1 MHEIKKSEIKSPR
14 KKHYDRRMHLRVDQR
29 MSKRVMTQLVVA
41 MVAVWGAITATA
53 APIII
58 PAAPQIGAESYLL
71 IDAATGDV
79 LASENARMRLPPA
92 SLTKIMTSYIIA
104 NEIEQGRIT
113 LDDRVPISVKAW
125 RMEGS
130 RMFIREGT
138 EVSVSDLLRGIVI
151 QSGNDASVAMAEYIA
166 GDEEAFAGLMT
177 QTAKSLGMNNTS
189 FMNSTGLPDEM
200 HYTTAEDLATLTH
213 ALINRF
219 PEHYAIYSE
228 KYFSYNDI
236 RQANRNALLWRDDS
250 VDGVKTGHTQAA
262 GYCLV
267 ASAMENDTRLI
278 SVVMGARDER
288 TRAAESQKLLNYGFR
303 YYETVNLYA
312 AGSSLKRV
320 RVWSGLHESLEVGLD
335 DAITLTIPRGGRD
348 QLKAEINLQDVIEA
362 PIERGQTLGAL
373 SLSLGDEMLVERP
386 VVALNPVQAAGWL
399 SSTLDDV
406 QLMFIDLTGG
416 DALTP

>member
-1 MHEIKKSEIKSPR
+1 
-14 KKHYDRRMHLRVDQR
+14 
-29 MSKRVMTQLVVA
+29 MSNRVMTQLVVA
-41 MVAVWGAITATA
+41 MVAVWGAMTATA

-58 PAAPQIGAESYLL
+58 PAAPQIGAESYLV

-104 NEIEQGRIT
+104 DEIEQGRIT

-138 EVSVSDLLRGIVI
+138 EVSVADLLRGIVI

-177 QTAKSLGMNNTS
+177 QTAKSLGMNNTN
-189 FMNSTGLPDEM
+189 FVNATGLPDEM
-200 HYTTAEDLATLTH
+200 HYTTAEDLAVLTR

-362 PIERGQTLGAL
+362 PIERGQSLGAL
-373 SLSLGDEMLVERP
+373 TLSLGDEMLVERP
-386 VVALNPVQAAGWL
+386 VVALNPVQEAGWL

-416 DALTP
+416 DPLTP

>member
-1 MHEIKKSEIKSPR
+1 
-14 KKHYDRRMHLRVDQR
+14 
-29 MSKRVMTQLVVA
+29 MTRLAAVLVA
-41 MVAVWGAITATA
+41 LWGAMAATA

-104 NEIEQGRIT
+104 DEIEQGRIT

-138 EVSVSDLLRGIVI
+138 EVSVADLLRGIVI

-177 QTAKSLGMNNTS
+177 QTAKSLGMNNTN
-189 FMNSTGLPDEM
+189 FMNATGLPDEM
-200 HYTTAEDLATLTH
+200 HYTTAEDLAVLTR

-288 TRAAESQKLLNYGFR
+288 ARAAESQKLLNYGFR

-362 PIERGQTLGAL
+362 PIERGQSLGAL
-373 SLSLGDEMLVERP
+373 TLSLGDEMLVERP
-386 VVALNPVQAAGWL
+386 VVALNPVQEAGWL

-406 QLMFIDLTGG
+406 QLMLIDLTGG
-416 DALTP
+416 DPLTP

>member
-1 MHEIKKSEIKSPR
+1 
-14 KKHYDRRMHLRVDQR
+14 

-41 MVAVWGAITATA
+41 MVAVWGAMTATA

-104 NEIEQGRIT
+104 DEIEQGRIT
-113 LDDRVPISVKAW
+113 QDDRVPISVKAW

-138 EVSVSDLLRGIVI
+138 EVSVADLLRGIVI

-177 QTAKSLGMNNTS
+177 QTAKSLGMNNTN
-189 FMNSTGLPDEM
+189 FMNATGLPDEM
-200 HYTTAEDLATLTH
+200 HYTTAEDLAVLTR

-362 PIERGQTLGAL
+362 PIERGQPLGAL
-373 SLSLGDEMLVERP
+373 TLSLGDEMLVERP
-386 VVALNPVQAAGWL
+386 VVALNPVQEAGWL

-416 DALTP
+416 DPLTP

>member
-1 MHEIKKSEIKSPR
+1 
-14 KKHYDRRMHLRVDQR
+14 
-29 MSKRVMTQLVVA
+29 MSKRMMIRLAVALVA
-41 MVAVWGAITATA
+41 LWGAMTATA

-92 SLTKIMTSYIIA
+92 SLTKIMTGYIIA
-104 NEIEQGRIT
+104 DEIEQGRIT

-138 EVSVSDLLRGIVI
+138 EVSVADLLRGIVI

-177 QTAKSLGMNNTS
+177 QTAKSLGMNNTN
-189 FMNSTGLPDEM
+189 FMNATGLPDEM
-200 HYTTAEDLATLTH
+200 HYTTAEDLAVLTR

-362 PIERGQTLGAL
+362 PIERGQSLGAL
-373 SLSLGDEMLVERP
+373 TLSLGDEMLVERP
-386 VVALNPVQAAGWL
+386 VVALNPVQEAGWL

-416 DALTP
+416 DPLTP

>member
-1 MHEIKKSEIKSPR
+1 MHF
-14 KKHYDRRMHLRVDQR
+14 RVDQR
-29 MSKRVMTQLVVA
+29 MSKRVMTRLALALVA
-41 MVAVWGAITATA
+41 LWGAMTATA

-71 IDAATGDV
+71 IDAATEDV

-104 NEIEQGRIT
+104 DEIEQGRIT
-113 LDDRVPISVKAW
+113 LDDLVPVSVKAW
-125 RMEGS
+125 RTAGS

-138 EVSVSDLLRGIVI
+138 DVSVADLLRGIVI
-151 QSGNDASVAMAEYIA
+151 QSGNDSSVAMAEYIA

-177 QTAKSLGMNNTS
+177 QTAKSLGMNNTN
-189 FMNSTGLPDEM
+189 FMNATGLPDEM
-200 HYTTAEDLATLTH
+200 HYTTAEDLAVLTR

-219 PEHYAIYSE
+219 PEHYALYSE

-250 VDGVKTGHTQAA
+250 VDGVKTGHTRAA

-320 RVWSGLHESLEVGLD
+320 RVWSGLHESLEVGLN

-373 SLSLGDEMLVERP
+373 TLSLGDEMLAERP
-386 VVALNPVQAAGWL
+386 VVALNPVQEAGWL

-416 DALTP
+416 DPLMP

>member
-1 MHEIKKSEIKSPR
+1 
-14 KKHYDRRMHLRVDQR
+14 
-29 MSKRVMTQLVVA
+29 MSKRVMTRLAVALVA
-41 MVAVWGAITATA
+41 LWGAMTATA

-79 LASENARMRLPPA
+79 LASDNARMRLPPA

-104 NEIEQGRIT
+104 DEIEQGRIT

-130 RMFIREGT
+130 RMFVREGT
-138 EVSVSDLLRGIVI
+138 EVIVADLLRGIVI

-177 QTAKSLGMNNTS
+177 QTAKSLGMNNTN
-189 FMNSTGLPDEM
+189 FMNATGLPDEM
-200 HYTTAEDLATLTH
+200 HYTTAEDLAVLTR

-362 PIERGQTLGAL
+362 PIERGQPLGAL
-373 SLSLGDEMLVERP
+373 TLSLGDETLVERP
-386 VVALNPVQAAGWL
+386 VVALNPVQEAGWL

-416 DALTP
+416 DPLTP

>member
-1 MHEIKKSEIKSPR
+1 
-14 KKHYDRRMHLRVDQR
+14 
-29 MSKRVMTQLVVA
+29 MTRLAAVLVA
-41 MVAVWGAITATA
+41 LWGAMAATA

-104 NEIEQGRIT
+104 DEIEQGRTT

-138 EVSVSDLLRGIVI
+138 EVSVADLLRGIVI

-177 QTAKSLGMNNTS
+177 QTAKSLGMNNTN
-189 FMNSTGLPDEM
+189 FMNATGLPDEM
-200 HYTTAEDLATLTH
+200 HYTTAEDLAVLTR

-362 PIERGQTLGAL
+362 PIERGQSLGAL
-373 SLSLGDEMLVERP
+373 TLSLGDEMLVERP
-386 VVALNPVQAAGWL
+386 VVALNPVQEAGWL

-416 DALTP
+416 DPLTP

>member
-1 MHEIKKSEIKSPR
+1 
-14 KKHYDRRMHLRVDQR
+14 
-29 MSKRVMTQLVVA
+29 MSKRVMTRLAVALVALWSA
-41 MVAVWGAITATA
+41 MAATA

-71 IDAATGDV
+71 IDAVTGDV

-92 SLTKIMTSYIIA
+92 SLTKIMTGYIIA
-104 NEIEQGRIT
+104 DEIEQGRIT

-138 EVSVSDLLRGIVI
+138 EVSVVDLLRGIVI

-177 QTAKSLGMNNTS
+177 QTAKSLGMKNTN
-189 FMNSTGLPDEM
+189 FMNATGLPDEM
-200 HYTTAEDLATLTH
+200 HYTTAEDLALLTR

-320 RVWSGLHESLEVGLD
+320 RVWSGLHDSLEVGLD

-373 SLSLGDEMLVERP
+373 TLSLGDEMLVERP

-416 DALTP
+416 DPLAP

>member
-1 MHEIKKSEIKSPR
+1 
-14 KKHYDRRMHLRVDQR
+14 
-29 MSKRVMTQLVVA
+29 MSKRVMTQLVMA
-41 MVAVWGAITATA
+41 MIAAWGAMTATA

-71 IDAATGDV
+71 TDAATGDV

-104 NEIEQGRIT
+104 DEIEQGRIT

-138 EVSVSDLLRGIVI
+138 EVSVADLLRGIVI

-177 QTAKSLGMNNTS
+177 QTAKSLGMNNTN
-189 FMNSTGLPDEM
+189 FKNATGLPDEM
-200 HYTTAEDLATLTH
+200 HYTTAEDLAILTR

-303 YYETVNLYA
+303 YYETINLYA

-373 SLSLGDEMLVERP
+373 TLSLGDEMLVERP

-416 DALTP
+416 DPLAP

>member
-1 MHEIKKSEIKSPR
+1 M
-14 KKHYDRRMHLRVDQR
+14 YFRVDHR
-29 MSKRVMTQLVVA
+29 TSKRVMTRLAAVLVA
-41 MVAVWGAITATA
+41 LWGAMAATA

-104 NEIEQGRIT
+104 DEIEQGRIT

-138 EVSVSDLLRGIVI
+138 EVSVADLLRGIVI

-177 QTAKSLGMNNTS
+177 QTAKSLGMNNTN
-189 FMNSTGLPDEM
+189 FMNATGLPDEM
-200 HYTTAEDLATLTH
+200 HYTTAEDLAVLTR

-267 ASAMENDTRLI
+267 ASAVENETRLI

-362 PIERGQTLGAL
+362 PIERGQSLGAL
-373 SLSLGDEMLVERP
+373 TLSLGDEMLVERP
-386 VVALNPVQAAGWL
+386 VVALNPVQEAGWL

-416 DALTP
+416 DPLTP

>member
-1 MHEIKKSEIKSPR
+1 MIR
-14 KKHYDRRMHLRVDQR
+14 LAVA
-29 MSKRVMTQLVVA
+29 LVA
-41 MVAVWGAITATA
+41 LWGAMTATA

-71 IDAATGDV
+71 IDAVTGDV

-104 NEIEQGRIT
+104 DEIEQGRIT

-138 EVSVSDLLRGIVI
+138 EVSVADLLRGIVI

-177 QTAKSLGMNNTS
+177 QTAKSLGMNNTN
-189 FMNSTGLPDEM
+189 FMNATGLPDEM
-200 HYTTAEDLATLTH
+200 HYTTAEDLAVLTR

-362 PIERGQTLGAL
+362 PIERGQSLGSL
-373 SLSLGDEMLVERP
+373 TLSLGDEMLVERP
-386 VVALNPVQAAGWL
+386 VVALNPVQEAGWL

-416 DALTP
+416 DPLTP

>member
-1 MHEIKKSEIKSPR
+1 
-14 KKHYDRRMHLRVDQR
+14 
-29 MSKRVMTQLVVA
+29 MTRLAAVLVA
-41 MVAVWGAITATA
+41 LWGAMAATA

-104 NEIEQGRIT
+104 DEIEQGRTT

-138 EVSVSDLLRGIVI
+138 EVSVADLLRGIVI

-166 GDEEAFAGLMT
+166 GDEEAFAGVMT
-177 QTAKSLGMNNTS
+177 QTAKSLGMNNTN
-189 FMNSTGLPDEM
+189 FMNATGLPDEM
-200 HYTTAEDLATLTH
+200 HYTTAEDLAVLTR

-362 PIERGQTLGAL
+362 PIERGQSLGAL
-373 SLSLGDEMLVERP
+373 TLSLGDEMLVERP
-386 VVALNPVQAAGWL
+386 VVALNPVQEAGWL

-416 DALTP
+416 DPLTP

>member
-1 MHEIKKSEIKSPR
+1 
-14 KKHYDRRMHLRVDQR
+14 
-29 MSKRVMTQLVVA
+29 MTRLAAVLVA
-41 MVAVWGAITATA
+41 LWGAMAATA

-71 IDAATGDV
+71 IDAASGDV

-104 NEIEQGRIT
+104 DEIEQGRIT

-138 EVSVSDLLRGIVI
+138 EVSVADLLRGIVI

-177 QTAKSLGMNNTS
+177 QTAKSLGMNNTN
-189 FMNSTGLPDEM
+189 FVNATGLPDEM
-200 HYTTAEDLATLTH
+200 HYTTAEDLAVLTR

-362 PIERGQTLGAL
+362 PIERGQSLGAL
-373 SLSLGDEMLVERP
+373 TLSLGDEMLVERP
-386 VVALNPVQAAGWL
+386 VVALNPVQEAGWL

-416 DALTP
+416 DPLTP

>member
-1 MHEIKKSEIKSPR
+1 
-14 KKHYDRRMHLRVDQR
+14 
-29 MSKRVMTQLVVA
+29 MTRLAAVLVA
-41 MVAVWGAITATA
+41 LWGAMAATA

-104 NEIEQGRIT
+104 DEIEQGRIT

-138 EVSVSDLLRGIVI
+138 EVSVADLLRGIVI

-177 QTAKSLGMNNTS
+177 QTAKSLGMNNTN
-189 FMNSTGLPDEM
+189 FMNATGLPDEM
-200 HYTTAEDLATLTH
+200 HYTTAEDLAVLTR

-362 PIERGQTLGAL
+362 PIERGQSLGAL
-373 SLSLGDEMLVERP
+373 TLSLGDEILVERP
-386 VVALNPVQAAGWL
+386 VVALNPVQEAGWL

-416 DALTP
+416 DPLTP

>member
-1 MHEIKKSEIKSPR
+1 
-14 KKHYDRRMHLRVDQR
+14 
-29 MSKRVMTQLVVA
+29 MSKRVMTQLVMA
-41 MVAVWGAITATA
+41 MIAAWGAMTATA

-71 IDAATGDV
+71 TDAATGDV

-104 NEIEQGRIT
+104 DEIEQGRIT

-138 EVSVSDLLRGIVI
+138 EVSVADLLRGIVI

-177 QTAKSLGMNNTS
+177 QTAKSLGMNNTN
-189 FMNSTGLPDEM
+189 FKNATGLPDEM
-200 HYTTAEDLATLTH
+200 HYTTAEDLAILTR

-373 SLSLGDEMLVERP
+373 TLSLGDEMLVERP

-416 DALTP
+416 DPLAP

>member
-1 MHEIKKSEIKSPR
+1 
-14 KKHYDRRMHLRVDQR
+14 

-41 MVAVWGAITATA
+41 MVAVWGAMTATA

-58 PAAPQIGAESYLL
+58 PAAPQIGAESYLV

-104 NEIEQGRIT
+104 DEIEQGRIT

-138 EVSVSDLLRGIVI
+138 EVSVADLLRGIVI

-177 QTAKSLGMNNTS
+177 QTAKSLGMNDTN
-189 FMNSTGLPDEM
+189 FMNATGLPDEM
-200 HYTTAEDLATLTH
+200 HYTTAEDLAILTR

-320 RVWSGLHESLEVGLD
+320 RVWSGLHESVEVGLD

-373 SLSLGDEMLVERP
+373 TLSLGDEMLVERP

-416 DALTP
+416 DPLAP

>member
-1 MHEIKKSEIKSPR
+1 
-14 KKHYDRRMHLRVDQR
+14 
-29 MSKRVMTQLVVA
+29 MSKRVMTRLAVALVA
-41 MVAVWGAITATA
+41 LWGAMIATA

-104 NEIEQGRIT
+104 DEIEQGRIT

-138 EVSVSDLLRGIVI
+138 EVSVADLLRGIVI

-177 QTAKSLGMNNTS
+177 QTAKSLGMNNTN
-189 FMNSTGLPDEM
+189 FMNATGLPDEM
-200 HYTTAEDLATLTH
+200 HYTTAEDLAVLTR

-267 ASAMENDTRLI
+267 ASAVENDTRLI

-362 PIERGQTLGAL
+362 PIERGQPLGAL
-373 SLSLGDEMLVERP
+373 TLSLGDETLVERP
-386 VVALNPVQAAGWL
+386 VVALNPVQEAGWL
-399 SSTLDDV
+399 SSTLDHV

-416 DALTP
+416 DPLTP